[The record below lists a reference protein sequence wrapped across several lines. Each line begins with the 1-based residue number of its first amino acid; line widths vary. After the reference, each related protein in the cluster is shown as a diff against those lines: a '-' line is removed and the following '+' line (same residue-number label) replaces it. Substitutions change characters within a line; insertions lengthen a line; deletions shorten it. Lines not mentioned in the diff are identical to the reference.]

1 MTLSKADS
9 DSNYNSD
16 SYFYN
21 YGVDA
26 HPSWFPIFSPSKYL
40 KACSVVHNLLLDM
53 YLPSL
58 GNICILLYFQDGLLV
73 ILDKYWKNYLVF
85 VILQN
90 DFSVLLLY
98 TRLEVM
104 LREFLGS

>member
-26 HPSWFPIFSPSKYL
+26 HPSWCPIFSPSKYL